1 MALSPRLELRTSQT
15 LVMTPQLQQA
25 IKLLQ
30 MSNLDLSQ
38 FVEQEVEKNPLL
50 EIADGEAPAD
60 GGGASGDD
68 WSGEDE
74 PLRPQAETSS
84 QTVDQSL
91 NNDFDAST
99 GDNAPLDADFDNVF
113 DKDVAQAGPE
123 DGPSLGGTYGAG
135 AAPSGGTGNVLEETL
150 SETPSLRAYLEEQLA
165 GAVPTARHRMIALYI
180 IDFINDAG
188 YLTESIENI
197 CERLGAERGI
207 VEETLAIVQACD
219 PVGVGARDVAE
230 CLALQLKEKDRFD
243 PAMAALVDN
252 LDLLARQD
260 FPGLMRICNVDRE
273 DLMDMLVEI
282 RALNPKPG
290 SAFGGEAVQTL
301 VPDVFV
307 RPASD
312 GGWAIEINSETV
324 PRVLINSRYYAT
336 VRKTASGRDEKT
348 YLSDCLQSAN
358 WLVKAL
364 DQRARTILKV
374 SAEIVR
380 LQDAFLRHGISHL
393 RPLNLR
399 MVAEAISMHES
410 TVSRVTANKYMAT
423 PRGVFELRYFFSS
436 AVGTGEDGDGHSAE
450 AVRHRIRQLIDEE
463 PPHKILSDD
472 KLVDLLQAEGIEVA
486 RRTVAKYRESMNIP
500 SSVQRRRLK
509 RVLAL

>member
-38 FVEQEVEKNPLL
+38 FVEQEVERNPLL
-50 EIADGEAPAD
+50 DVESGDADGV
-60 GGGASGDD
+60 GGDD
-68 WSGEDE
+68 WGGEDGE
-74 PLRPQAETSS
+74 PRVGADTVS

-91 NNDFDAST
+91 NNDFEAST
-99 GDNAPLDADFDNVF
+99 GDNAPLDADFENVF
-113 DKDVAQAGPE
+113 DKDVAQSGPG
-123 DGPSLGGTYGAG
+123 DGPSLGGSYGSGNGAAAG
-135 AAPSGGTGNVLEETL
+135 AGNVLEQTL
-150 SETPSLRAYLEEQLA
+150 SETRSLRDHLEEQLVA
-165 GAVPTARHRMIALYI
+165 ATPTAQHRMIALYI
-180 IDFINDAG
+180 IDFINEAG
-188 YLTESIENI
+188 YLTEPVESI
-197 CERLGAERGI
+197 CERLGADRGI
-207 VEETLAIVQACD
+207 VEEALALVQSCD

-252 LDLLARQD
+252 LELLARQD
-260 FPGLMRICNVDRE
+260 FSSLMRVCNVDRE
-273 DLMDMLVEI
+273 DLMEMLAEI

-290 SAFGGEAVQTL
+290 STFGGEAVQTL

-312 GGWAIEINSETV
+312 GGWAIEINSDTV
-324 PRVLINSRYYAT
+324 PRVLVNSRYYAT
-336 VRKTASGRDEKT
+336 VRKTANGKDEKN

-393 RPLNLR
+393 KPLNLR
-399 MVAEAISMHES
+399 MVAEAIGMHES

-450 AVRHRIRQLIDEE
+450 AVRHRIKRLIDDES
-463 PPHKILSDD
+463 PNKILSDD
-472 KLVDLLQAEGIEVA
+472 KLVELLQQEGIDVA
-486 RRTVAKYRESMNIP
+486 RRTVAKYREAMNIP